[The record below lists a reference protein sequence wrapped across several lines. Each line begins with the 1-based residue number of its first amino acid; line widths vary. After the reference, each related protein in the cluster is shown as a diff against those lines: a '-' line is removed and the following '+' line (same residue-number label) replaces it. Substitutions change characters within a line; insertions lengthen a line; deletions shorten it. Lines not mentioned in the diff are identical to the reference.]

1 MKGLL
6 NKIKQ
11 KFATVLGR
19 RTKDSVDEYEDRFQ
33 EEGDED
39 QEEIEA
45 ASEDYDEEED
55 ISDEEHRE
63 ETGEIPLPRPSR
75 ANVFIRDLKIR
86 WNSFIQ
92 RKQFKPKKY
101 INSSWTSKL
110 QGMVDWEKV
119 YSLITAPENRH
130 HVHRTFAALSLI
142 SLFYYTGK
150 TAALF
155 LTPPVQ
161 DKKQSGYQTPPSLL
175 GSDVQLISQKDLFDA
190 TGSVQ
195 AQKPDRPTDSGPK
208 ICDTA
213 NAKSA
218 LPIKLVNTTVL
229 QDTVK
234 SIASVQVRGGKELT
248 EIREG
253 EKLDNMAE
261 IGKIDRLKVIFKNLQ
276 TGRCEYVSGAD
287 PKDDK
292 PNPINVVSSAQGQKM
307 IKEATDSGISNT
319 GNIFKIKKNLRDDA
333 LKNIGDILTQA
344 RAIQIKNPDG
354 SLCFKMTEVVPGS
367 LYSKLSIQ
375 DEDIICSING
385 KKIENLNEVM
395 NLFGRIRDI
404 DHFELSVQR
413 NGMEQNLEYDFE

>member
-11 KFATVLGR
+11 KFATIFGR
-19 RTKDSVDEYEDRFQ
+19 KSKESVDEYEDRYQ
-33 EEGDED
+33 EEDDENQD
-39 QEEIEA
+39 DYEEEIG
-45 ASEDYDEEED
+45 EEE
-55 ISDEEHRE
+55 ISDDEHRE
-63 ETGEIPLPRPSR
+63 ETGEIPLPIPSK
-75 ANVFIRDLKIR
+75 AHVFFRDLKIR
-86 WNSFIQ
+86 FQSYLQ
-92 RKQFKPKKY
+92 RNQLKPKKY
-101 INSSWTSKL
+101 MSNSWSAKL
-110 QGMVDWEKV
+110 QGAVDWEKI
-119 YSLITAPENRH
+119 YELITAPENRH

-150 TAALF
+150 TTALF

-161 DKKQSGYQTPPSLL
+161 DKKQSGYQQAPAVM
-175 GSDVQLISQKDLFDA
+175 GNDVQLISQKDLFDA
-190 TGSVQ
+190 TGTAQ
-195 AQKPDRPTDSGPK
+195 AQRPDRPRDVGPK

-213 NAKSA
+213 NSRSS

-229 QDTVK
+229 QDSVK
-234 SIASVQVRGGKELT
+234 SIASVQVRGGKDLT

-261 IGKIDRLKVIFKNLQ
+261 IGKIDRLKLVFKNLQ
-276 TGRCEYVSGAD
+276 TGQCEFVSGAD
-287 PKDDK
+287 PKDEK
-292 PNPINVVSSAQGQKM
+292 PNPINVISSAQGQKM

-319 GNIFKIKKNLRDDA
+319 GNNFKIKKSLRDDA